1 MGKDKLKRF
10 AENETFS
17 NLYQPQFPEVFRKDF
32 HLKGKWNSEVFKNNN
47 PIVLE
52 LGCGRC
58 EYTIGMGRFNPDK
71 NYIGIDIKGARL
83 WRGAK
88 TATEDKM
95 SHIAFIR
102 TNIELLG
109 SFFAQNEVSEIWIT
123 FPDPQLKVRRAKKRL
138 TGSLLLNQYKKVLN
152 ETGTINLK
160 TDSAE
165 LFQYTNELL
174 NFNQI
179 TPITNI
185 ADIYA
190 SAEITDLLKIKTHY
204 ESIFLKVG
212 KPINYL
218 QFALPEKEIIELP
231 NEEIEE

>member
-17 NLYQPQFPEVFRKDF
+17 NLYQPSFPEVFRKDF
-32 HLKGKWNSEVFKNNN
+32 HLKGKWNSEVFKNSN

-58 EYTIGMGRFNPDK
+58 EYTIGMGKYNPEK

-88 TATEDKM
+88 TAIEDNM

-109 SFFAQNEVSEIWIT
+109 SFFAENEISEIWIT
-123 FPDPQLKVRRAKKRL
+123 FPDPQLKTRRSKKRL
-138 TGSLLLNQYKKVLN
+138 TGSRLLNLYKEILN
-152 ETGTINLK
+152 DEGTINLK
-160 TDSAE
+160 TDSLE

-174 NFNQI
+174 DFNEI
-179 TPITNI
+179 DPKIKI
-185 ADIYA
+185 SDIYA
-190 SAEITDLLKIKTHY
+190 SDELSDILKIKTHY

-212 KPINYL
+212 KHINYL
-218 QFALPEKEIIELP
+218 QFELPIKQIIELP
-231 NEEIEE
+231 EPELEE

>member
-17 NLYQPQFPEVFRKDF
+17 NLYQPSFPEVFQKDF
-32 HLKGKWNSEVFKNNN
+32 RLKGAWNNEVFKNGN

-58 EYTIGMGRFNPDK
+58 EYTIGMGRYNEEK

-88 TATEDKM
+88 TAIEDNM
-95 SHIAFIR
+95 GHIAFIR
-102 TNIELLG
+102 TNIELLS
-109 SFFAQNEVSEIWIT
+109 SFFAEKEISEIWIT
-123 FPDPQLKVRRAKKRL
+123 FPDPQLKTKRSKKRL
-138 TGSLLLNQYKKVLN
+138 TGSRLLNIYKQILST
-152 ETGTINLK
+152 TGTINLK

-165 LFQYTNELL
+165 LFNYTKELL
-174 NFNQI
+174 EFN
-179 TPITNI
+179 NI
-185 ADIYA
+185 QPTVCISNIYA
-190 SAEITDLLKIKTHY
+190 QPEISKILQIKTHY

-212 KPINYL
+212 KSINYL
-218 QFALPEKEIIELP
+218 QFILPDKEIRELP
-231 NEEIEE
+231 DTEITE